1 MRSFPCTVNEFRIR
15 RMINERARILL
26 KTLVERY
33 IEDGEPVGS
42 RALARASGLDLS
54 PASIRNIM
62 ADLEEMGYIAS
73 PHTSAGRV
81 PTPRGYRLFVDTLLT
96 VKPLHELEISQ
107 LEGQLQVDNTQR
119 LVASASHLLS
129 EVTRFAGVVM
139 APRRRSAVFRHIEFL
154 RLGENRILLII
165 VTPDGDVQNRI
176 LSTERH
182 YSAAQLVEA
191 ANYLNQNFAG
201 RDFDDIRRQLQ
212 ADLRKLRD
220 DISQLMAHALEAG
233 TAAVEDHSG
242 EVVISGER
250 RLLDVADLSTNMDSL
265 RRLFA
270 LFEQKTGFLQIL
282 ELSSRAQGV
291 QIFIGGE
298 SGLVPLDECSVV
310 TAPYKV
316 DGQVVGTVGVIGP
329 TRMAYERVIPIVD
342 ITARLLSSA
351 LSQH

>member
-1 MRSFPCTVNEFRIR
+1 
-15 RMINERARILL
+15 MINERARILL

-42 RALARASGLDLS
+42 RALARFSGLDLS

-73 PHTSAGRV
+73 PHTSAGRI

-96 VKPLHELEISQ
+96 VKPLQQVEISQ

-129 EVTRFAGVVM
+129 DLTRFAGVVM
-139 APRRRSAVFRHIEFL
+139 APRRRNGVFRHIEFL
-154 RLGENRILLII
+154 RLGENRLLLII
-165 VTPDGDVQNRI
+165 VTPEGDVQNRI
-176 LSTERH
+176 LATEQP
-182 YSAAQLVEA
+182 YTASQLTEA
-191 ANYLNQNFAG
+191 ANFLNQHFAG
-201 RDFDDIRRQLQ
+201 RDFDEIRRQLR
-212 ADLRKLRD
+212 ADLRELQD
-220 DISQLMAHALEAG
+220 DISRLMARALEVG
-233 TAAVEDHSG
+233 TEAVQEGGAD
-242 EVVISGER
+242 VVISGER
-250 RLLDVADLSTNMDSL
+250 HLLDVADLSTNMDSL

-270 LFEQKTGFLQIL
+270 LFEQKTGFLQLL

-310 TAPYKV
+310 TAPYEV

-342 ITARLLSSA
+342 ITAKLLSSA
-351 LSQH
+351 LSHH